1 MVRLNHSLSER
12 GWKFISSWIGKQPLY
27 NLPNHKMEQ
36 PLKKQ
41 VSTILSMY
49 EKEMVKYPYFKMIF
63 SIEEANLHV
72 RIKQRGQNH
81 GLIYEEMV
89 NMYMAQGLPKRDAMM
104 KSRQVVCDFYEACDT
119 LTKKWQTPFVA
130 IISELDPEKVLNSNS
145 NNHGREENL
154 SEN

>member
-1 MVRLNHSLSER
+1 
-12 GWKFISSWIGKQPLY
+12 
-27 NLPNHKMEQ
+27 MEQ

-63 SIEEANLHV
+63 SIEEVNLHI
-72 RIKQRGQNH
+72 RIKQRWQNH

-89 NMYMAQGLPKRDAMM
+89 NMYMEQGEAKRDAMM
-104 KSRQVVCDFYEACDT
+104 KARQVVCDFYTVCDI

-130 IISELDPEKVLNSNS
+130 IVSELDPKKVLNSNS
-145 NNHGREENL
+145 NKHGREENL
-154 SEN
+154 SED

>member
-1 MVRLNHSLSER
+1 
-12 GWKFISSWIGKQPLY
+12 
-27 NLPNHKMEQ
+27 MEQ

-63 SIEEANLHV
+63 SIEEANLHI

-81 GLIYEEMV
+81 WLIYEEMV
-89 NMYMAQGLPKRDAMM
+89 NMYMEQGEAKRDAMM
-104 KSRQVVCDFYEACDT
+104 KARQVVCDFYTVCDL

-130 IISELDPEKVLNSNS
+130 IVSELDPEKVLNSNS
-145 NNHGREENL
+145 NKHGREEDL
-154 SEN
+154 SED